1 MRVHKYSRHHFIFWV
16 LVGVYAEKDMLFEHL
31 IILFRTIK
39 TRGSVG
45 LSAASEFSLIP
56 ILIYGL

>member
-1 MRVHKYSRHHFIFWV
+1 
-16 LVGVYAEKDMLFEHL
+16 MLFEHL